1 MNYKEMDDLLA
12 ISLNKINQ
20 AGESPDEYTPTMRQ
34 TLLNMGQNEAVRLLK
49 KHYLNI
55 LDVEVTSQALVSG
68 SYFDLSGLTLKPKNW
83 DKGLKTVKI
92 TGGYYCGKISDDEM
106 KLVANNQLTFYT
118 DNPRYRVSGTKIY
131 IHPTQGTTDTIDLS
145 YRREP
150 NKMYVSVASGSIVAG
165 MTYYVTGTVTYNSVS
180 KTDGSTFI
188 GVSGV
193 TTFTGT
199 GYVSACCEFDEDI
212 QMAILEFAKY
222 YGFRT
227 GEDRNRAKD
236 AYDDGLSIISDINMS
251 SHITDSITDNNP
263 AIEEYD
269 VGLIKITRPTTMTIP
284 T

>member
-12 ISLNKINQ
+12 LSLNQINQ
-20 AGESPDEYTPTMRQ
+20 AGEAPFEYTPTMRQ

-49 KHYLNI
+49 SHHLNI
-55 LDVEVTSQALVSG
+55 LDVDVTAQALVSG

-83 DKGLKTVKI
+83 DKGLKLVKI

-150 NKMYVSVASGSIVAG
+150 IKMQLSVTTIAVGQTYEVNGSI
-165 MTYYVTGTVTYNSVS
+165 TYNSILY
-180 KTDGSTFI
+180 TDGQTFV
-188 GVSGV
+188 GVTGK

-199 GYVSACCEFDEDI
+199 GYVSIGCEFDDDI

-227 GEDRNRAKD
+227 GGDRNRAKD
-236 AYDDGLSIISDINMS
+236 AYEEGASIISDINMS
-251 SHITDSITDNNP
+251 AHVTDSITDNNP
-263 AIEEYD
+263 VIEEYD
-269 VGLIKITRPTTMTIP
+269 AGIIKITRPTTMTIP